1 MIKEVKP
8 IFILKAHR
16 GPVHSLVVSSDN
28 KLLLSSCSQFVDYY
42 QRIVF
47 SDNNICLWNLKNGK
61 LIKRFE
67 AHNFE
72 YYETGKI
79 SIDFL
84 NNNYAISASNDY
96 MIKIWDLKTFKEKI
110 IYRTGDHK
118 IDSMKVL
125 ISKFLL
131 VTGGNLNDKTVRI
144 WNLKNG
150 ECIRVLIGHKWAV
163 DSVDLYEDGNK
174 AISSSSL
181 YDEKP
186 VIVWDVNHSKKIK
199 SFGNMNMRITGVKFL
214 TGKYAVTTGNDKVIR
229 IWNIST
235 GKINRAFIGHIGYP
249 TCLKEFS
256 DNKYFATGNSSILKE
271 QENHVYIWDIVKGEL
286 KVKFLS
292 HTSGINALDISPNNK
307 KIITGCN
314 NGCIYVWKKPFI

>member
-1 MIKEVKP
+1 MNKEVKP
-8 IFILKAHR
+8 VFILKAHR
-16 GPVHSLVVSSDN
+16 GPVNSLVVSSDN
-28 KLLLSSCSQFVDYY
+28 KLLLSACSQFIDYY
-42 QRIVF
+42 KRIVF

-72 YYETGKI
+72 YNETGKI

-84 NNNYAISASNDY
+84 NNNYAISASNDC

-110 IYRTGDHK
+110 IYKTGDHK

-150 ECIRVLIGHKWAV
+150 ECIRILTGHKWSV
-163 DSVDLYEDGNK
+163 DSVDISEDGNK
-174 AISSSSL
+174 AISCSSL

-186 VIVWDVNHSKKIK
+186 VRIWDVNHSKKLK
-199 SFGNMNMRITGVKFL
+199 AFGNLEMRITFVKFL
-214 TGKYAVTTGNDKVIR
+214 TGKYALTIGNDKVLR
-229 IWNIST
+229 IWNITT
-235 GKINRAFIGHIGYP
+235 GKINRAFLGHEGYP
-249 TCLKEFS
+249 TCLKDFS
-256 DNKYFATGNSSILKE
+256 DNKYFATGNSSILKD

-286 KVKFLS
+286 KIKILN
-292 HTSGINALDISPNNK
+292 HISGINTLDISPDNK

-314 NGCIYVWKKPFI
+314 NGYIYVWKKPYI